1 MYDFRIVNIF
11 RKLFYFLCTFFVN
24 YDILYSY
31 LTKGSLNMGDGK
43 RLKEILDKQG
53 MSVRKLAKE
62 TSISPTTL
70 YSIIQKDTGIR
81 YDFALRI
88 SNVLNI
94 DVDDICSDA
103 GLKKEDWDNE
113 NKIILPELPQGLNS
127 VLDGNRIKR
136 YLKFT
141 LYPLMEMF
149 GKNNMPLIDAHLTN
163 YYQLTDEA
171 RAEVDQFINAQ
182 LKINRDPERAKQVK
196 SIKGW

>member
-1 MYDFRIVNIF
+1 
-11 RKLFYFLCTFFVN
+11 
-24 YDILYSY
+24 
-31 LTKGSLNMGDGK
+31 MGDGK

-103 GLKKEDWDNE
+103 GLKK
-113 NKIILPELPQGLNS
+113 KIGIMKIKLFFLNCHKVLIL
-127 VLDGNRIKR
+127 
-136 YLKFT
+136 Y
-141 LYPLMEMF
+141 LMETEL
-149 GKNNMPLIDAHLTN
+149 NDILSSRCIH
-163 YYQLTDEA
+163 
-171 RAEVDQFINAQ
+171 
-182 LKINRDPERAKQVK
+182 
-196 SIKGW
+196 

>member
-1 MYDFRIVNIF
+1 
-11 RKLFYFLCTFFVN
+11 
-24 YDILYSY
+24 
-31 LTKGSLNMGDGK
+31 MGDGK
-43 RLKEILDKQG
+43 RLKTLLDKQN

-62 TSISPTTL
+62 TGISPTTL

-88 SNVLNI
+88 ANI
-94 DVDDICSDA
+94 LDTDVEEICSDA
-103 GLKKEDWDNE
+103 QLKKEDWDNE
-113 NKIILPELPQGLNS
+113 DKIVLPELPTGLNS

-141 LYPLMEMF
+141 LYPLMELF
-149 GKNNMPLIDAHLTN
+149 GKNNMPLVDAHLTN

-182 LKINRDPERAKQVK
+182 LKINKDPERAKQVK

>member
-11 RKLFYFLCTFFVN
+11 RKLFYLLCTFFVN
-24 YDILYSY
+24 HDILYSY

-149 GKNNMPLIDAHLTN
+149 GKNNMPLVDAHLTN

>member
-1 MYDFRIVNIF
+1 
-11 RKLFYFLCTFFVN
+11 
-24 YDILYSY
+24 
-31 LTKGSLNMGDGK
+31 MGDGK

-113 NKIILPELPQGLNS
+113 NKIILPELPRGLNS

-149 GKNNMPLIDAHLTN
+149 GKNNMPLVDAHLTN

>member
-1 MYDFRIVNIF
+1 
-11 RKLFYFLCTFFVN
+11 
-24 YDILYSY
+24 
-31 LTKGSLNMGDGK
+31 MGDGK

-88 SNVLNI
+88 SNILNI

-113 NKIILPELPQGLNS
+113 NKITLPELPQGLNS

-149 GKNNMPLIDAHLTN
+149 GKNNMPLVDAHLTN